1 MITTDSALTELAER
15 LERYDPRKTKDVA
28 TVFLEIVREKG
39 KSLPE
44 WIEQLAID
52 LLHEQDW
59 FLTDRN
65 P

>member
-1 MITTDSALTELAER
+1 MTTTDSALVELSER
-15 LERYDPRKTKDVA
+15 LERYDPRKPKDVA

-52 LLHEQDW
+52 LLHEQD
-59 FLTDRN
+59 
-65 P
+65 